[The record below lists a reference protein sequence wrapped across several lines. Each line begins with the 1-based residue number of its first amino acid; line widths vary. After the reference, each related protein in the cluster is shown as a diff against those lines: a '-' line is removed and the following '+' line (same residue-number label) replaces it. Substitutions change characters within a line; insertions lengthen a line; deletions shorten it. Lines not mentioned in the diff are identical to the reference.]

1 MINQELAGGK
11 STAAY
16 LSNRRLN
23 LFNNDPAYWIPAGV
37 SVENTKTM
45 ALTDVQANTHQSFGD
60 SCAVA
65 FYVGGAMDVQIEILV
80 HNSINGGGCPAFD
93 VVKGEKPP
101 HATVFATGDANITHV
116 NYTEVC
122 VWGSLGEWTFL

>member
-45 ALTDVQANTHQSFGD
+45 ALTDVQANTHEAFAD

-65 FYVGGAMDVQIEILV
+65 LYVGGAMDIQVYILV
-80 HNSINGGGCPAFD
+80 DNSINSSGSLAFD
-93 VVKGEKPP
+93 VVEG
-101 HATVFATGDANITHV
+101 
-116 NYTEVC
+116 
-122 VWGSLGEWTFL
+122 